1 MNQKTERKPQSVT
14 SARKITGVGMLSAAA
29 AVLMFL
35 DFSVPIMPSFIKMD
49 VSELPALLASFAY
62 GPVAGLVVCL
72 IKNLINLLHTQTAG
86 VGELC
91 NFMLGAAFVLPAGL
105 IYSKMKSRKG
115 AVLGAV
121 VGAVCMAL
129 FSLPSNYYITY
140 PVYAGL
146 FGGMDRIIGAYQ
158 AIMPGVKNLFACL
171 TIFNLPF
178 TLVKGLIDSVLCF
191 LIYKPL
197 SPILHGRR

>member
-1 MNQKTERKPQSVT
+1 MSKSKTSHPVSN
-14 SARKITGVGMLSAAA
+14 ARKITGVGMLSAVA

-62 GPVAGLVVCL
+62 GPVSGVAVCL
-72 IKNLINLLHTQTAG
+72 IKNLINLLQTKTAG

-105 IYSKMKSRKG
+105 IYQHKKTRGGALWG
-115 AVLGAV
+115 AVA
-121 VGAVCMAL
+121 GAVCMAI

-140 PVYAGL
+140 PMYAG
-146 FGGMDRIIGAYQ
+146 FYGGMDRIIGAYQ
-158 AIMPGVKNLFACL
+158 AIFSGVKDLFGCL
-171 TIFNLPF
+171 TLFNMPF
-178 TLVKGLIDSVLCF
+178 TLVKGLLDSLLCF

-197 SPILHGRR
+197 SPVLHGRK